1 VQRRGGR
8 EAEKVRLI
16 ASELNLN
23 LDLNLSRG
31 LEARRE
37 VEVEAKV
44 EGGGNSAL
52 RQEGGRLWAR
62 FSSVRNCAIIRLCEV
77 EPWMSNSFSNALR

>member
-1 VQRRGGR
+1 MEAGR

-37 VEVEAKV
+37 AEVEG
-44 EGGGNSAL
+44 E
-52 RQEGGRLWAR
+52 W
-62 FSSVRNCAIIRLCEV
+62 
-77 EPWMSNSFSNALR
+77 

>member
-23 LDLNLSRG
+23 LDLNLPRR
-31 LEARRE
+31 LEAGRE
-37 VEVEAKV
+37 AEA
-44 EGGGNSAL
+44 EGELGVVSGK
-52 RQEGGRLWAR
+52 
-62 FSSVRNCAIIRLCEV
+62 
-77 EPWMSNSFSNALR
+77 